1 MGKRKYRG
9 CRDEAG
15 EREKERG
22 KERKE
27 EDRGERRG
35 GGGRFEKVHSTMWSI
50 MPVSRVRVS
59 LKKEQ
64 KTQDFA
70 VWGKFVLEK
79 SKYCQLQNRP
89 CTFVHVQQL

>member
-1 MGKRKYRG
+1 
-9 CRDEAG
+9 
-15 EREKERG
+15 
-22 KERKE
+22 
-27 EDRGERRG
+27 
-35 GGGRFEKVHSTMWSI
+35 